1 MITFLLIFGI
11 IIVIFSII
19 FLIIENQKQNLKVQ
33 DITAEEN
40 NLMLQLENMNKKI
53 SKFENILD
61 NRASIEYEKN
71 NLINNNTSF
80 DKEYK
85 NIEKEE
91 QVYNLYEKGYS
102 IQDIAKELDR
112 GIREIEI
119 IIKMKYS
126 EIRQ

>member
-40 NLMLQLENMNKKI
+40 TLMLQVENMNKKI

-91 QVYNLYEKGYS
+91 QIYNLYEKGYS